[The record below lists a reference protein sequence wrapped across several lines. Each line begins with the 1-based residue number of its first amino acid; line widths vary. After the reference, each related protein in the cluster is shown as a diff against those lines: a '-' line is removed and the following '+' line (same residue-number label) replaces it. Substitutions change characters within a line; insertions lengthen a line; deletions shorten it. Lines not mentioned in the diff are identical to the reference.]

1 VRAYVSFIAANARFL
16 AFGILGAFFSSFGQ
30 TFFVALFGGQW
41 RADFDLTHGDFG
53 ALYSGATLASGVM
66 LIWLGRKIDRIDLRR
81 YTLLVCL
88 ALAAACLLTAAA
100 PAAWMLALAFFALRL
115 TGQGLLSHISIVA
128 MARYFERARGR
139 AVSLASLGHPLGE
152 AVLPSLAVA
161 LAAGLGWRGA
171 WTLFGAVLLLG
182 LGPLMLWLLRGQ
194 EARERAR
201 QDRAAEAA
209 AARGGADDSWSLGR
223 TLRDPIFYPLILAM
237 MAPGFI
243 ATGLFFHQVH
253 LAETKGWSL
262 EWLASCF
269 AGFAAAQVTASL
281 STGALA
287 DRFGAVRMLPFYLPM
302 LGLAALVVA
311 TLEHPAAALLYLVLV
326 GLTAGA
332 SFSLMGAVWAELYGT
347 GHLGAIRSVVQ
358 AAMVFATAGSPAL
371 FGLLL
376 DLGVGFE
383 ALAWGCAGYVAAAVA
398 VLTGLQPPLRARA
411 AALA

>member
-1 VRAYVSFIAANARFL
+1 VRAYLSFIAANPRFL
-16 AFGILGAFFSSFGQ
+16 AFGVLGAFFSSFGQ
-30 TFFVALFGGQW
+30 TFFVSLFGGQW
-41 RADFDLTHGDFG
+41 RSEFGLSHGDFG
-53 ALYSGATLASGVM
+53 ALYSGATLASGVV
-66 LIWLGRKIDRIDLRR
+66 LIWLGRKIDRVDLRR

-88 ALAAACLLTAAA
+88 ALAAACLLTAAV
-100 PAAWMLALAFFALRL
+100 PAAWMLALGFFALRL

-128 MARYFERARGR
+128 MARYFDSARGR

-171 WTLFGAVLLLG
+171 WTLFGVLLLCG

-194 EARERAR
+194 AARERAR

-209 AARGGADDSWSLGR
+209 AARGGADGSWTLAR
-223 TLRDPIFYPLILAM
+223 TLRDPLFYPVILAM

-243 ATGLFFHQVH
+243 STGLFFHQVH

-262 EWLASCF
+262 EWLASSF

-281 STGALA
+281 AAGALS
-287 DRFGAVRMLPFYLPM
+287 DRFGAVRLLPFYLPM
-302 LGLAALVVA
+302 LGLAALAVA
-311 TLEHPAAALLYLVLV
+311 LLDHPAAAPLYLVLV
-326 GLTAGA
+326 GLTAGS
-332 SFSLMGAVWAELYGT
+332 SFTLMGAVWAELYGT

-358 AAMVFATAGSPAL
+358 AAMVFATAGSPVL

-376 DLGVGFE
+376 DRGIGFE
-383 ALAWGCAGYVAAAVA
+383 TLAYGCTLYVAAAVA
-398 VLTGLQPPLRARA
+398 VLAGLQPPLRARA
-411 AALA
+411 AAQA